1 VAKTNS
7 SFKFGK
13 MNKIQ
18 LGNIL
23 DPEARAIYKKAMID
37 AELSYTIGKTR
48 KFSDPASAQKNSR
61 PTIPG
66 SGPATE

>member
-1 VAKTNS
+1 
-7 SFKFGK
+7 

-37 AELSYTIGKTR
+37 AELSYTAGKNR
-48 KFSDPASAQKNSR
+48 KY
-61 PTIPG
+61 
-66 SGPATE
+66 TELKSTPQNTQTKTL

>member
-1 VAKTNS
+1 MAKANS

-37 AELSYTIGKTR
+37 AELSYTAGKNR
-48 KFSDPASAQKNSR
+48 KY
-61 PTIPG
+61 
-66 SGPATE
+66 TELKSTPQNTTTKQ